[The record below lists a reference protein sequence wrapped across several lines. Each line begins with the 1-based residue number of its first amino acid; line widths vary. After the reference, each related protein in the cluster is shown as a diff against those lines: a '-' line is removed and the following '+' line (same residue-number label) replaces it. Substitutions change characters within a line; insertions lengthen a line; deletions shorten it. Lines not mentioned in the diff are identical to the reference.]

1 MAKDPKKKADDSFV
15 ELPEDRISQ
24 IDKEEPV
31 EKKKEKKQGKRSAPA
46 KEKQARSPKVVIP
59 AKADEPKSSGDEMLL
74 DVRQALIDESLEEA
88 QKQTWFQRFS
98 GRFKKSSGPTIT
110 GPVAEPVS
118 DVEVLAEDLGEV
130 IPEPKPKKKKP
141 SRSKQEEVAIQEFFS
156 DLEALADVDIE
167 GSTAEA
173 LEAQA
178 ATELPEVQPE
188 KEASATPPPVPH
200 LPVKSEETVEVD
212 FEEVRQL
219 ALEEYDGV
227 AVEPEVKVPIQDQ
240 IRKGIRE
247 LRPFEKYALIG
258 FGVLIVGALLFS
270 GMFVLADSI
279 SASLAP
285 PVPTPTIDLTNVIH
299 PIQLSLPGG
308 WVFDLGQGKVVDGRW
323 MPERAEWLV
332 GTEISRWVALPWSL
346 QLEAVLRT
354 LQPEDQ
360 ITLTMS
366 NFQALDFNVYSIQE
380 LTMEQIQT
388 LDPNKPGLLIIL
400 FGGEGDTD
408 THWVVTAVQ

>member
-1 MAKDPKKKADDSFV
+1 MAKDPKKQADDSFV

-31 EKKKEKKQGKRSAPA
+31 EKKEEKKQGKRSAPA
-46 KEKQARSPKVVIP
+46 KDKEKQAKIPKVAIP
-59 AKADEPKSSGDEMLL
+59 EKTEEPKSSRDEMLL
-74 DVRQALIDESLEEA
+74 DVRQALIEESLEEE
-88 QKQTWFQRFS
+88 QKQTWFQRFT
-98 GRFKKSSGPTIT
+98 GRFKKP
-110 GPVAEPVS
+110 AEPTSPASVVKPIS
-118 DVEVLAEDLGEV
+118 DFEEQEEDLGELL
-130 IPEPKPKKKKP
+130 PELKPKKKKAP
-141 SRSKQEEVAIQEFFS
+141 RSKQEEIAIQEFFS

-178 ATELPEVQPE
+178 TPEIQEVQPE
-188 KEASATPPPVPH
+188 KETPAAPPPVTH
-200 LPVKSEETVEVD
+200 LPVKTEETVDVD
-212 FEEVRQL
+212 FEEVRQV

-227 AVEPEVKVPIQDQ
+227 AVEPEVKTPIQEE
-240 IRKGIRE
+240 IRKSIRE
-247 LRPFEKYALIG
+247 LRPFEKYILIG
-258 FGVLIVGALLFS
+258 FGALIVGALGF
-270 GMFVLADSI
+270 FVLADSI
-279 SASLAP
+279 TAALTP
-285 PVPTPTIDLTNVIH
+285 PEPTPTIDLTNVIH

-308 WVFDLGQGKVVDGRW
+308 WVFDLGEGKVVDGSW
-323 MPERAEWLV
+323 TPQRAEWLV

-366 NFQALDFNVYSIQE
+366 NFASLEFNVYSIQE
-380 LTMEQIQT
+380 LTMEEIQA

-400 FGGEGDTD
+400 FGGEGDTN